1 MKNKCEFLK
10 FFIVEA
16 ATSVVTMEM
25 KTVNFAANKQAVM
38 LVSSLYGWVYFIFF
52 VYIIYMQYNYLLHL
66 RKDVF
71 KSLINIKK

>member
-38 LVSSLYGWVYFIFF
+38 LVSSLYGWFYFIFF